1 MFSPSSPASVVPFF
15 CLFSTPSKLH
25 PLPIPFYV
33 LPHLQSVSSLHKLGA
48 GVHAHTHT
56 HPTLCFVG
64 QEWSMALGAVLWPH
78 KLHSNH
84 KRFACAGKFQVAV
97 FE

>member
-1 MFSPSSPASVVPFF
+1 M
-15 CLFSTPSKLH
+15 L
-25 PLPIPFYV
+25 
-33 LPHLQSVSSLHKLGA
+33 
-48 GVHAHTHT
+48 THT